1 MSVLAMAWNIC
12 DLMKSRTEFV
22 KMAQLIK
29 SGEAPGSFGEL
40 CRRYGIS
47 RKNGYKW
54 LNRYKTHGPGGLQDQ
69 SRRPHHQPA
78 RSMEQ
83 TEQAVLD
90 LRESHPCWGGRKLR
104 RCLSENNELEVPS
117 ASTITEIL
125 RRHDKLSEAPAAGP
139 RKFQRFERESPND
152 LWQMDFK
159 GHFAMKKGGRCHP
172 LTIMDDHSRFNICL
186 AACANETSATVQH
199 HLIDA
204 FRQYGLPHQILS
216 DNGPSWSCQ
225 KRRLACSWLEAWLI
239 RVGVDPIHGR
249 PYHPQTQG
257 KEERFHRTL
266 KAEVIETRTEWEDLE
281 QCQSA
286 FMEWRPIYNEIR
298 PHESLGDEVPLSR
311 YRLSTRGYEENSGER
326 DIREHY
332 QEGEIQRKV
341 DHSGEISYLGR
352 KYYVGMGLHG
362 EHVVIRALA
371 EKHSSV
377 SYGWKRLG
385 AIDLTINKGERG
397 QLVSHKLLTVIAEF
411 ESE

>member
-1 MSVLAMAWNIC
+1 MSVLAMAWNIR

-29 SGEAPGSFGEL
+29 SGESRGSFGEL
-40 CRRYGIS
+40 CKRYGIS

-54 LNRYKTHGPGGLQDQ
+54 LHRYEAQGVEGLQDQ
-69 SRRPHHQPA
+69 SRKPHHQPA
-78 RSMEQ
+78 RSKEK

-90 LRESHPCWGGRKLR
+90 LRENHPCWGGRKLR
-104 RCLSENNELEVPS
+104 KCLIVKNESEAPS

-125 RRHDKLSEAPAAGP
+125 RRHGKLSDAPAAGP
-139 RKFQRFERESPND
+139 RKFQRFERESPNS

-159 GHFAMKKGGRCHP
+159 GHFAIKKGGRCHP
-172 LTIMDDHSRFNICL
+172 LTITDDHSRFNICL

-204 FRQYGLPHQILS
+204 FRRYGLPHQILS

-225 KRRLACSWLEAWLI
+225 KRRLACSSLEAWLI
-239 RVGVDPIHGR
+239 RVGIDPIHGR

-266 KAEVIETRTEWEDLE
+266 KAEVLETRTEWEDLE
-281 QCQSA
+281 QCQRA
-286 FMEWRPIYNEIR
+286 FLEWRTIYNEIR
-298 PHESLGDEVPLSR
+298 PHESLADEVPLSR
-311 YRLSTRGYEENSGER
+311 YRHSARGYEEKSGER
-326 DIREHY
+326 DMREHY

-352 KYYVGMGLHG
+352 SYYVGMGLHG

-371 EKHSSV
+371 QERSSV

-385 AIDLTINKGERG
+385 AIDLTVRKGERG
-397 QLVSHKLLTVIAEF
+397 HLLSHQSFTDMDKTK
-411 ESE
+411 SE